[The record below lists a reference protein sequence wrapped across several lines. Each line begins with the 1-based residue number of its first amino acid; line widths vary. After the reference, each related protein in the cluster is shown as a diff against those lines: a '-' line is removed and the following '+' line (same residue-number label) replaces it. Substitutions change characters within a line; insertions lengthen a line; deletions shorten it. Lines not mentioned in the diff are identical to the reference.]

1 MGLLDNVK
9 ALYRG
14 AAPTVS
20 TTLYTVPVGKQ
31 TVVTSLAVTNA
42 GVQSRTL
49 TILMNGTELFKDST
63 FPANSTDFAPGFR
76 IKLTAG
82 QTIVAVGSS
91 AELKIHLDGIEENV

>member
-31 TVVTSLAVTNA
+31 TVVTSLAITNA
-42 GVQSRTL
+42 GVQSRTVTL
-49 TILMNGTELFKDST
+49 LLNGTELLKDAV
-63 FPANSTDFAPGFR
+63 FPANSTDFAPSFR
-76 IKLTAG
+76 AKITAG
-82 QTIVAVGSS
+82 QTITAVASS
-91 AELKIHLDGIEENV
+91 AEVKIHLDGIEEDV